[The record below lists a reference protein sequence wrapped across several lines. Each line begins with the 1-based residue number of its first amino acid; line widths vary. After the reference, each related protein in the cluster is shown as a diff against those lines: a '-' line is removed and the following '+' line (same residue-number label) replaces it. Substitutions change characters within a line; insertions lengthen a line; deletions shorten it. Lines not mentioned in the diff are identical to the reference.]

1 MTAARPGP
9 FVAWLPQP
17 PTGPAPAHHRPG
29 HGAGPLAGVRL
40 AVKDVIDVAG
50 LPTGAGHPRW
60 PATHPAA
67 VRDAE
72 AVSRLRAAGALV
84 VGKTHTD
91 ELAYSLGGTSA
102 HYGAVPNPAAPGR
115 VSGGSSSGTAAAVAA
130 GTADL
135 GLGTDTAGSIRV
147 PASYCG
153 LYGFRPSHLRAPRAG
168 IVPLAPSFD
177 VPGLLAREPVVLDA
191 GLRALLGAA
200 EGPDAR
206 RGTGD
211 DAPAG
216 SRPVRRL
223 LVPDDLWSHAGPS
236 VTRALGRAVA
246 ALTGLAP
253 VDRRS
258 FRAPDAPGWAH
269 TREAFATVQ
278 AAEAWAAHGDW
289 ITEQR
294 PEFGPGVGARFAAAR
309 AVTAERAALARTEL
323 AAGLAPLLD
332 LLHGGDLL
340 VLPAAPGPA
349 PLLTGPERPLE
360 VPAGRRAAPAPA
372 ASDHRAAT
380 VLLTCLASAAG
391 APALCIPAARLD
403 GAPLG
408 LCLVAAPGA
417 DEQLLDLL
425 AVLAPALTRGRP
437 AGPGSSSPTPPVA
450 PTPPSSPTRPVA
462 PTPPSAGGG
471 ASAGAGP
478 TAAKGHR

>member
-17 PTGPAPAHHRPG
+17 PTGPAPARDRPRF
-29 HGAGPLAGVRL
+29 GAGPLAGVRL

-60 PATHPAA
+60 LATHPAA

-130 GTADL
+130 GHADL

-153 LYGFRPSHLRAPRAG
+153 LYGFRPSHRRAPRAG

-177 VPGLLAREPVVLDA
+177 VPGLLARDPAVLDA
-191 GLRALLGAA
+191 GLRALLGAD
-200 EGPDAR
+200 GPDAR
-206 RGTGD
+206 RSTGD
-211 DAPAG
+211 DVPAG

-223 LVPDDLWSHAGPS
+223 LVPDDLWSHAGAS
-236 VTRALGRAVA
+236 VTRALGGAVA
-246 ALTGLAP
+246 TLTGLAP

-258 FRAPDAPGWAH
+258 FRAPDAPGWER
-269 TREAFATVQ
+269 TREAFAAVQ

-289 ITEQR
+289 ITEHR

-309 AVTAERAALARTEL
+309 AVTAERAELARTEL
-323 AAGLAPLLD
+323 AAGLAPLLE

-349 PLLTGPERPLE
+349 PRLTGPVHPPE
-360 VPAGRRAAPAPA
+360 VPADRRTARGPAAP
-372 ASDHRAAT
+372 DRRAAT

-408 LCLVAAPGA
+408 LCLVAAPGS

-425 AVLAPALTRGRP
+425 AVLAPALTQGRP
-437 AGPGSSSPTPPVA
+437 AVPGSSDPAAAPVPIPRFAPPPQPA
-450 PTPPSSPTRPVA
+450 PPQ
-462 PTPPSAGGG
+462 PSAGPE

-478 TAAKGHR
+478 TPAKGH